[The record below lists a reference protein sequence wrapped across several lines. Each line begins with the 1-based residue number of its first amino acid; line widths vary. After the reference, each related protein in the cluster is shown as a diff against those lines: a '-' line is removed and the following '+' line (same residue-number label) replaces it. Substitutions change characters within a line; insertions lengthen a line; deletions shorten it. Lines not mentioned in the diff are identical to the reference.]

1 MPRAKQQ
8 TAFLGDVTVKILHGV
23 PVEQAGWLI
32 KALVSWIEDGH
43 EPIGDEIP
51 PECLGSWIAIRDE
64 SVRINESRKQQSE
77 AGRIGGKAKGKR
89 TESKSNMDSKVR
101 SPSDEGERTKRAHAG
116 EVPASRIDPGAD
128 FTPSY
133 IVEDWAAIQMQ
144 AHNVGLTEEQ
154 LAAWRDYYAAQGWRF
169 KPTAA
174 APMNRTEALASI
186 RNWARAEKRLEIRDM
201 LKRDPSKFAPPP
213 AKGGIEA
220 DALPEDEQGL
230 IALLRS
236 RNYRLI
242 LPERY
247 PAYEG
252 PMDPH

>member
-8 TAFLGDVTVKILHGV
+8 TTFLGDVTVKILHGV

-32 KALVSWIEDGH
+32 KALVSWIEDHH
-43 EPIGDEIP
+43 EPVGDEIP

-64 SVRINESRKQQSE
+64 SVRIHESRKQQSE

-89 TESKSNMDSKVR
+89 TESEPEANSERKATKSNMDSKVR

-116 EVPASRIDPGAD
+116 EVPSSRIDPGAD

-144 AHNVGLTEEQ
+144 AHVAGLTQDQ
-154 LAAWRDYYAAQGWRF
+154 LDAWRDYYAAQGWRF
-169 KPTAA
+169 KPAAA

-201 LKRDPSKFAPPP
+201 QKRDPSKFAPPP
-213 AKGGIEA
+213 AKGGI
-220 DALPEDEQGL
+220 D
-230 IALLRS
+230 
-236 RNYRLI
+236 
-242 LPERY
+242 
-247 PAYEG
+247 PAKLG
-252 PMDPH
+252 I